1 MALRER
7 LEAEI
12 NCMYFLHIR
21 KFMLFIGHRFIMMLS
36 ASSVGTSGSGMCRE
50 FIGLRS
56 SSVGD
61 GTSKYCYNKSTK
73 VCVQEAKRSDGRDYR
88 TCFPWPEMCA
98 WYCVSPNVCSL
109 PKDSGDSECDAPKK
123 LMYYFDKKSQ
133 TCELFLYN
141 GCNGNQ
147 NRFEEMRRCEVT
159 CKGSVCVTTPH
170 VSPEYCDDPPVPERI
185 QRKMEFY
192 KYNPQTGS
200 CQNSIFCNREGSNYK
215 TRKDCERRCLFKKRP

>member
-36 ASSVGTSGSGMCRE
+36 ASS
-50 FIGLRS
+50 
-56 SSVGD
+56 
-61 GTSKYCYNKSTK
+61 
-73 VCVQEAKRSDGRDYR
+73 A
-88 TCFPWPEMCA
+88 
-98 WYCVSPNVCSL
+98 NVCSL